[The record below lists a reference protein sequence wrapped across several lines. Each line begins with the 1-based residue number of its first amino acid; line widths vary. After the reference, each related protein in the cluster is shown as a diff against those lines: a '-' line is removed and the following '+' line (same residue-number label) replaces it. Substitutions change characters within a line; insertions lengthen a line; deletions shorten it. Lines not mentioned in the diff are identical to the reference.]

1 VAPLGRSVV
10 LVCRENNP
18 EVLRKRRKEAMT
30 RAAED
35 LLRQARKLRKRMVVF
50 DRKAQGFL
58 GRLEI
63 PDEEVAAMSTPAS
76 NLLGTLECLC
86 GDDLKAALR
95 KLDELDGLL
104 REGPVPG
111 T

>member
-1 VAPLGRSVV
+1 M
-10 LVCRENNP
+10 N
-18 EVLRKRRKEAMT
+18 

-35 LLRQARKLRKRMVVF
+35 LLRQARMLRKRMVVF
-50 DRKAQGFL
+50 DRRAQDFL
-58 GRLEI
+58 GSLEI
-63 PDEEVAAMSTPAS
+63 ADEEVAAMRTPAA

-104 REGPVPG
+104 KDAPPSVS
-111 T
+111 